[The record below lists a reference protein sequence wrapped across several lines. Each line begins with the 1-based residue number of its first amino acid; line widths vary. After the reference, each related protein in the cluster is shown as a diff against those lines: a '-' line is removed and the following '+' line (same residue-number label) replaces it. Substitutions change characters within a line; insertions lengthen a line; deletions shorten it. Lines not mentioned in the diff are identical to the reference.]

1 MAQLLADRRD
11 VDFVIWEQ
19 LNGEDLLKF
28 DAYKEF
34 NRKTCDMI
42 ITEARKL
49 AINEILPTL
58 QESDEK
64 GVVFEKGTV
73 KVAECLHRVHKLLLE
88 GEWGNLA
95 VPTEM
100 GGQGAPGLVAT
111 ATAEYFMA
119 ANWALYAYA
128 AMGNGTAEM
137 IEKYG
142 TDEQRKKYVK
152 RLVSGEWGGTML
164 LTEASAGTDVGALT
178 TTAVRNSDGTYSL
191 SGNKIFITNGEHDL
205 CENIIHPVLARIE
218 GDPAGTRGISIFIVP
233 KFFVNDDG
241 SLGERNDIVCTG
253 TEEKMGIHAS
263 ATCSMALGT
272 RGKCIGYL
280 LGEECKGM
288 KIMFNMMNGARM
300 GTGLQ
305 GLAYAS
311 ASYMLAVNYARERIQ
326 SRDLGDFA
334 NPEAPSVAIIN
345 HPDVRR
351 NLLWMKSYVD
361 GMRSFFYYM
370 ASCRTKALLA
380 ESEADREKFNDM
392 FELLTPLIK
401 DYLSVHGHEVCIQAL
416 QVYAGAGY
424 CKDYPVEQYAR
435 DCKITS
441 IFEGTSGVQA
451 MDLLGRKLGMKKGQV
466 FINFLTEIHSTISAA
481 KETEALKAM
490 AVKLETAVNRL
501 GEIAMHM
508 GKNAMSLKFKT
519 AFAHSWPFLETVGD
533 VIMGWMLLWR
543 ALTASGRLSAGAKKK
558 DMIFY
563 NAQIKTAEFFISTMI
578 PVTLGK
584 MDAIQG
590 FCSAAIEIEDDGF
603 GGL

>member
-1 MAQLLADRRD
+1 MAQLIADRRD
-11 VDFVIWEQ
+11 LDFVIWEQ
-19 LNGEDLLKF
+19 MNGEELLQF
-28 DAYKEF
+28 NAYKEF
-34 NRKTCDMI
+34 NKKTCDMI
-42 ITEARKL
+42 LTEARKL

-58 QESDEK
+58 QESDEQ
-64 GVVFEKGTV
+64 GVVFENGSV
-73 KVAECLHRVHKLLLE
+73 QVAQCLHRVHKLLLE
-88 GEWGNLA
+88 GEWGNLS
-95 VPTEM
+95 VPSEM
-100 GGQGAPGLVAT
+100 GGQGAPGLT
-111 ATAEYFMA
+111 ATAAIEYFMG

-137 IEKYG
+137 IQKYG
-142 TDEQRKKYVK
+142 TDAQREKYVN

-164 LTEASAGTDVGALT
+164 LTEAGAGTDVGALT
-178 TTAVRNSDGTYSL
+178 TSAVPNPDGTYSL
-191 SGNKIFITNGEHDL
+191 TGNKIFITNGEHDL

-218 GDPAGTRGISIFIVP
+218 GDPAGTKGISIFIVP

-241 SLGERNDIVCTG
+241 SLGDRNDIVCTG

-263 ATCSMALGT
+263 ATCSMAMGT
-272 RGKCIGYL
+272 KGKCIGYL
-280 LGEECKGM
+280 LGEERQGM

-305 GLAYAS
+305 ALAYAS
-311 ASYMLAVNYARERIQ
+311 AAYMLAVNYARERIQ
-326 SRDLGDFA
+326 SRDLADFA

-370 ASCRTKALLA
+370 AACRTKALLA
-380 ESEADREKFNDM
+380 SSEEDRVKFNDM

-401 DYLSVHGHEVCIQAL
+401 DYLSVHGHEVCIQAV
-416 QVYAGAGY
+416 QVYGGAGY

-466 FINFLTEIHSTISAA
+466 FISFLTEIHHTVSAA
-481 KETEALKAM
+481 KKTESLQGM
-490 AVKLETAVNRL
+490 AVKLEEAANRL
-501 GEIAMHM
+501 GEIAMHL
-508 GKNAMSLKFKT
+508 GQNAMSLKFKT
-519 AFAHSWPFLETVGD
+519 AFAHSWPFLDTVGD

-543 ALTASGRLSAGAKKK
+543 AMTASEKLSAGAKKK
-558 DMIFY
+558 DVVFY
-563 NAQIKTAEFFISTMI
+563 NGQIKTAEFFISTVI

-590 FCSAAIEIEDDGF
+590 FSPAAIEMEDDAF

>member
-1 MAQLLADRRD
+1 MAQLIADRRD

-19 LNGEDLLKF
+19 MKGEELLQF
-28 DAYKEF
+28 DAYREF
-34 NRKTCDMI
+34 NKKTCDMI
-42 ITEARKL
+42 LAEARKL

-58 QESDEK
+58 QESDK
-64 GVVFEKGTV
+64 VGVIFDNGNV
-73 KVAECLHRVHKLLLE
+73 KVPENLHRAHKLLLE
-88 GEWGNLA
+88 GDWGNLS
-95 VPTEM
+95 VPQEM
-100 GGQGAPGLVAT
+100 GGQGTPGLIAT
-111 ATAEYFMA
+111 AAVEYFMG

-137 IEKYG
+137 IQKYG
-142 TDEQRKKYVK
+142 TDAQRAKYVK
-152 RLVSGEWGGTML
+152 HLVSGKWGGTML
-164 LTEASAGTDVGALT
+164 LTEANAGTDVGALT
-178 TTAVRNSDGTYSL
+178 TTAVRNPDGTYSL
-191 SGNKIFITNGEHDL
+191 TGNKIFITNGEHDL

-218 GDPAGTRGISIFIVP
+218 GDPPGTKGISIFVVP

-241 SLGERNDIVCTG
+241 SLGDRNDIVCTG

-263 ATCSMALGT
+263 ATCSMALGSK
-272 RGKCIGYL
+272 GKCIGFL
-280 LGEECKGM
+280 LGEERQGM

-305 GLAYAS
+305 ALAYAS
-311 ASYMLAVNYARERIQ
+311 SAYMLAVNYARERVQ
-326 SRDLGDFA
+326 SRDLADFA

-380 ESEADREKFNDM
+380 ASEEDREKYNDM

-401 DYLSVHGHEVCIQAL
+401 DYLSVHGHEVCIQAV
-416 QVYAGAGY
+416 QVYGGAGY

-466 FINFLTEIHSTISAA
+466 FIHFLTEIHKTIAAA
-481 KETEALKAM
+481 KETDTLHAM

-508 GKNAMSLKFKT
+508 GKNAMSLNFKT
-519 AFAHSWPFLETVGD
+519 AFAHSWPFLDVVGD

-543 ALTASGRLSAGAKKK
+543 AVTASRQLSNGAKKK
-558 DMIFY
+558 DVVFY
-563 NAQIKTAEFFISTMI
+563 TGQAKTAEFFISTVI

-584 MDAIQG
+584 MDAIEG
-590 FCSAAIEIEDDGF
+590 FSSAAIEIEDDGF

>member
-1 MAQLLADRRD
+1 MAQQLADRRD
-11 VDFVIWEQ
+11 IDFVIWEQ
-19 LNGEDLLKF
+19 LQGEELLKY
-28 DAYKEF
+28 DMYKDF
-34 NRKTCDMI
+34 NKKTCDMI

-49 AINEILPTL
+49 AINEVLPTL
-58 QESDEK
+58 QESDEE
-64 GVVFEKGTV
+64 GVKFEKGAV
-73 KVAECLHRVHKLLLE
+73 KVSENLHKVHKLLLE
-88 GEWGNLA
+88 GEWGNLS
-95 VPTEM
+95 VSPEM
-100 GGQGAPGLVAT
+100 GGQGTPGLVST
-111 ATAEYFMA
+111 AAVEYFMA

-128 AMGNGTAEM
+128 AMGNGTADM
-137 IEKYG
+137 IQKYG
-142 TDEQRKKYVK
+142 TEQQKDKYVK

-164 LTEASAGTDVGALT
+164 LTEAGAGTDVGALT
-178 TTAVRNSDGTYSL
+178 TTAVKNEDGTYAL

-205 CENIIHPVLARIE
+205 CDNIIHPVLARIE
-218 GDPAGTRGISIFIVP
+218 GDPAGTKGISIFIVP
-233 KFFVNDDG
+233 KYFVNDDG
-241 SLGERNDIVCTG
+241 TLGGRNDIICTG

-272 RGKCIGYL
+272 KGKCIGFL
-280 LGEECKGM
+280 LGEERMGM

-305 GLAYAS
+305 ALSYAS
-311 ASYMLAVNYARERIQ
+311 AAYMLAVNYARERIQ
-326 SRDLGDFA
+326 GRDLSDFA
-334 NPEAPSVAIIN
+334 NHDAESVTIIN

-370 ASCRTKALLA
+370 AACRTKAMLE
-380 ESEADREKFNDM
+380 ESEEDREKFNDM

-401 DYLSVHGHEVCIQAL
+401 DYLSVHGHEVCIQAM
-416 QVYAGAGY
+416 QVYGGAGY

-466 FINFLTEIHSTISAA
+466 FINFLTEVHKTINSA
-481 KETEALKAM
+481 KETNELTELAE
-490 AVKLETAVNRL
+490 KLEEVVNRL
-501 GEIAMHM
+501 GEIAMHL
-508 GKNAMSLKFKT
+508 GKNALSLQFKT
-519 AFAHSWPFLETVGD
+519 AFAHSLPFLETVGD

-543 ALTASGRLSAGAKKK
+543 ASIASHQLGNGAKKK
-558 DMIFY
+558 DVVFY
-563 NAQIKTAEFFISTMI
+563 NGQLKTAEFFILTLL

-584 MDAIQG
+584 LNAIEG
-590 FCSAAIEIEDDGF
+590 FSSAAIEIEDAGF